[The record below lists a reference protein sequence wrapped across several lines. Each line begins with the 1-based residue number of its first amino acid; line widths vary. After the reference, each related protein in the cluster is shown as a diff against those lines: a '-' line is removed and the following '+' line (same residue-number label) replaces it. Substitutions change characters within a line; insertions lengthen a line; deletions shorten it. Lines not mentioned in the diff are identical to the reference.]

1 MKAILFLKLGEG
13 VFLEVCQYLVSQ
25 QQNKKK
31 KKKNT
36 LHYEELSKKRYYLM
50 KFQTYKV
57 SLVWNRK
64 HQKK

>member
-31 KKKNT
+31 
-36 LHYEELSKKRYYLM
+36 
-50 KFQTYKV
+50 
-57 SLVWNRK
+57 
-64 HQKK
+64 QKKILCTMKSCQKSVII

>member
-31 KKKNT
+31 TKKKYFA
-36 LHYEELSKKRYYLM
+36 L
-50 KFQTYKV
+50 
-57 SLVWNRK
+57 
-64 HQKK
+64 

>member
-1 MKAILFLKLGEG
+1 MKAILFLKLGGG

-31 KKKNT
+31 QKNT

-50 KFQTYKV
+50 KFYTYKV
-57 SLVWNRK
+57 SLAWNRK

>member
-1 MKAILFLKLGEG
+1 MKAILFLKLGGG

-25 QQNKKK
+25 QQNKK

-50 KFQTYKV
+50 KFYTYKA
-57 SLVWNRK
+57 SLAWNRK